1 MRPTPTER
9 FSRSRRGLRDSVTIT
24 NDEIG
29 ESANRGLGGDLA
41 IDAIRGAIIE
51 DRTTAT
57 ALANEFYAR
66 IRKEDPE
73 IGSFL
78 SLCEERARRQA
89 GLIDQMSAEGKPL
102 PPLAGI
108 PVAIKDVMVTSGVRT
123 TAGSKILD
131 NFIPPYDCTA
141 VARLEAAGAGILGKL
156 NCDEFA
162 MGSSTEN
169 SAYYP
174 VHNPRDKSRVPGG
187 SSGGSAAA
195 VAAEMAVA
203 TLGSDTGGSLR
214 QPASFCGV
222 VGLKPTYGRVSR
234 YGLIAFASSLDHI
247 GPFAKTVKDVA
258 LMLRTIAG
266 RDPMDS
272 TSADV
277 PVPDYVAELE
287 KPVRG
292 LKLGVAKEY
301 FGDGLDDEV
310 RHAVESAIDKL
321 KSLGCEVVPIS
332 LPHTPYA
339 IPTYYLIATA
349 EASANLARY
358 DGVRYSARAAGVK
371 SLPEMYRRSRDEG
384 FGAEVKRRIM
394 LGTYALSA
402 GYYDA
407 YYLKAQKV
415 RTLLTR
421 DFEEAFRK
429 VDAIVTPTSPT
440 AAFRLGEKSN
450 DPLAMYLADIYTV
463 TADLAGI
470 PGISIPCGETKEKLP
485 IGLQILGKHFDEAT
499 ILRVA
504 QASEKAA

>member
-1 MRPTPTER
+1 M
-9 FSRSRRGLRDSVTIT
+9 DIT
-24 NDEIG
+24 
-29 ESANRGLGGDLA
+29 ALT
-41 IDAIRGAIIE
+41 IDAARSAVAE
-51 DRTTAT
+51 RKVTAQ
-57 ALANEFYAR
+57 ALSEAHYER
-66 IRKEDPE
+66 IQKED
-73 IGSFL
+73 GQVGAFL
-78 SLCEERARRQA
+78 TLSKERALEQA
-89 GLIDQMSAEGKPL
+89 DRIDRMAAEGKSL
-102 PPLAGI
+102 PPLAGV
-108 PVAIKDVMVTSGVRT
+108 PVGIKDVMNTRGVRT
-123 TAGSKILD
+123 TAGSKILE
-131 NFIPPYDCTA
+131 NYVPPYNCTA
-141 VARLEAAGAGILGKL
+141 VARLEAAGAVMLGKM

-162 MGSSTEN
+162 MGSSNEN
-169 SAYYP
+169 SAYHP
-174 VHNPRDKSRVPGG
+174 VRNPRNLDRVPGG

-195 VAAEMAVA
+195 VAADMAVF
-203 TLGSDTGGSLR
+203 TLGSDTGGSIR

-222 VGLKPTYGRVSR
+222 VGLMPTYGRVSR

-247 GPFAKTVKDVA
+247 GPLAKTVKDAATV
-258 LMLRTIAG
+258 LRTIAG

-272 TSADV
+272 TSSDV
-277 PVPDYVAELE
+277 PVPDYVSELD
-287 KPVRG
+287 KGARG
-292 LKLGVAKEY
+292 LRIGVAKEY
-301 FGDGLDDEV
+301 FAEGLDDEV
-310 RHAVESAIDKL
+310 RQAVESAIDKL
-321 KSLGCEVVPIS
+321 KTLGCEIVPVS

-339 IPTYYLIATA
+339 IPTYYIIATA
-349 EASANLARY
+349 EASANLARF
-358 DGVRYSARAAGVK
+358 DGVRYGLRARGVK
-371 SLPEMYRRSRDEG
+371 NLSEMYRRTRDEG
-384 FGAEVKRRIM
+384 FGPEVKRRIM

-470 PGISIPCGETKEKLP
+470 PGISIPCGATREKLP

-504 QASEKAA
+504 HAYEQAASNA

>member
-1 MRPTPTER
+1 M
-9 FSRSRRGLRDSVTIT
+9 
-24 NDEIG
+24 
-29 ESANRGLGGDLA
+29 DLTSLT
-41 IDAIRGAIIE
+41 IDAARSAVQE
-51 DRTTAT
+51 RKTT
-57 ALANEFYAR
+57 ALALAEAHYQR
-66 IRKEDPE
+66 IQREDGQ
-73 IGSFL
+73 IGAYLTL
-78 SLCEERARRQA
+78 SKERALEQA
-89 GLIDQMSAEGKPL
+89 DRIDRMAAEGKSL
-102 PPLAGI
+102 PPLGGVPAG
-108 PVAIKDVMVTSGVRT
+108 IKDVMSTRGVRT
-123 TAGSKILD
+123 TAGSKILEKY
-131 NFIPPYDCTA
+131 IPPYDCTA
-141 VARLEAAGAGILGKL
+141 VARLETAGAVVLGKM

-162 MGSSTEN
+162 MGSSNEN
-169 SAYYP
+169 SAYHP
-174 VHNPRDKSRVPGG
+174 VRNPRDLSRVPGG

-195 VAAEMAVA
+195 VAADMAVF
-203 TLGSDTGGSLR
+203 TLGSDTGGSIR

-222 VGLKPTYGRVSR
+222 VGLMPTYGRVSR

-247 GPFAKTVKDVA
+247 GPLTKTVKDAA
-258 LMLRTIAG
+258 LVLRTIAG
-266 RDPMDS
+266 RDAMDS
-272 TSADV
+272 TSAEV

-301 FGDGLDDEV
+301 FGDGLGDEV
-310 RHAVESAIDKL
+310 RQAVEAAIDKL
-321 KSLGCEVVPIS
+321 KALGCEVVPVS

-349 EASANLARY
+349 EASSNLARY
-358 DGVRYSARAAGVK
+358 DGVRYSHRARGAK
-371 SLPEMYRRSRDEG
+371 TLSEMYRRSRDEG

-421 DFEEAFRK
+421 DFEEAFQK

-450 DPLAMYLADIYTV
+450 DPLAMYLADVYTV

-504 QASEKAA
+504 HAFEQTHNSSRTS